1 MLSAKALNLARRWI
15 KKCCENLIRAASVNR
30 KLPQESWELLMT
42 VSPSRVLRNVLREE
56 AFYFFTS
63 IGNYTG
69 QSAASL
75 DEFLQ
80 RIKDV
85 NINSLEFHLYREDF
99 ERWIAQTLGDA
110 KLSEEIRGLRNMK
123 VVGNALRDRLY
134 FIVSRRLKDLKM
146 TPVVQK

>member
-1 MLSAKALNLARRWI
+1 
-15 KKCCENLIRAASVNR
+15 
-30 KLPQESWELLMT
+30 MT
-42 VSPSRVLRNVLREE
+42 VSYSRALRSVLREE

-80 RIKDV
+80 KIKD
-85 NINSLEFHLYREDF
+85 IDIKSLEFHLFREDF
-99 ERWIAQTLGDA
+99 EKWIAQTLGDNRLA
-110 KLSEEIRGLRNMK
+110 EEIKVLRGQK

-134 FIVSRRLKDLKM
+134 FIVSRRLKELKS
-146 TPVVQK
+146 TSAPK

>member
-1 MLSAKALNLARRWI
+1 MA
-15 KKCCENLIRAASVNR
+15 
-30 KLPQESWELLMT
+30 
-42 VSPSRVLRNVLREE
+42 VSPSRILRSVLREE

-80 RIKDV
+80 RIKEV
-85 NINSLEFHLYREDF
+85 NIKSLEFHLYREDF
-99 ERWIAQTLGDA
+99 EKWIYQTLGDA
-110 KLSEEIRGLRNMK
+110 KLAEDIKGLRNMK

-134 FIVSRRLKDLKM
+134 FLVSRRLKDLKSSLE
-146 TPVVQK
+146 T

>member
-1 MLSAKALNLARRWI
+1 
-15 KKCCENLIRAASVNR
+15 
-30 KLPQESWELLMT
+30 MT
-42 VSPSRVLRNVLREE
+42 VSPSRVLRSVLREE

-80 RIKDV
+80 KIKEV
-85 NINSLEFHLYREDF
+85 NIKSLEFHLYREDF
-99 ERWIAQTLGDA
+99 EKWIAQTLGDA
-110 KLSEEIRGLRNMK
+110 KLAEDIKGLRNMK

-134 FIVSRRLKDLKM
+134 FLVSRRLKDLKGSLQ
-146 TPVVQK
+146 TSK

>member
-1 MLSAKALNLARRWI
+1 MM
-15 KKCCENLIRAASVNR
+15 AS
-30 KLPQESWELLMT
+30 S
-42 VSPSRVLRNVLREE
+42 SRVLRSVMREE

-80 RIKDV
+80 KIKDMD
-85 NINSLEFHLYREDF
+85 IKSLEFHLFREDF
-99 ERWIAQTLGDA
+99 EKWIAQTLGDSRLA
-110 KLSEEIRGLRNMK
+110 EEIRNLRVQK

-134 FIVSRRLKDLKM
+134 FLVSKRLKELKGS
-146 TPVVQK
+146 VAR